1 MAKLIILG
9 TALFALHVRAE
20 IVTETIEYKH
30 GDTVLQGYIAYDAKL
45 AAKRPGIVV
54 VHDWMGMGPFVK
66 KFAEE
71 LAAMGYTAIAADI
84 YGKDVK
90 IKDAKEAGAMAGKF
104 KSDRKL
110 LRERAQA
117 GYDALRAHKTVN
129 YRNMAVLGFC
139 FGGTTALELARS
151 GAPLRGAIS
160 FHGNL
165 DTPSPADAKKIT
177 GEVLVLHGADDPYVP
192 PKDVAAFEK
201 EMKDA
206 KIRYQLEQYKGA
218 VHAFTNPEAG
228 NDNSKGAAY
237 NAEADQ
243 KSRAAMKTF
252 LAKVFKN
259 RL

>member
-1 MAKLIILG
+1 MAKLILLS
-9 TALFALHVRAE
+9 TALLALHARAE
-20 IVTETIEYKH
+20 IVTETVEYKS
-30 GDTVLQGYIAYDAKL
+30 GGAVLQGYIAYDGKL

-90 IKDAKEAGAMAGKF
+90 VKDAKEAGEMAGKF
-104 KSDRKL
+104 KGDRKL
-110 LRERAQA
+110 LRERTQA
-117 GYDALRAHKTVN
+117 GYDVLKGHKTVN
-129 YRNMAVLGFC
+129 NRNMAVLGFC

-151 GAPLRGAIS
+151 GAPLKGAIS
-160 FHGNL
+160 FHGHL
-165 DTPSPADAKKIT
+165 DTPNPADAKNIT
-177 GEVLVLHGADDPYVP
+177 GEVLVLHGAADPWVP
-192 PKDVAAFEK
+192 AKDVAAFEK

-206 KIRYQLEQYKGA
+206 KVRYKIEQYKGA

-228 NDNSKGAAY
+228 NDPSKGAAY
-237 NAEADQ
+237 DADADQ
-243 KSRAAMKTF
+243 KSRAAMKIF
-252 LAKVFKN
+252 LAKIFKN

>member
-1 MAKLIILG
+1 MAKLILF
-9 TALFALHVRAE
+9 TFALVVMQARAE
-20 IVTETIEYKH
+20 IVTETIEYKA
-30 GDTVLQGYIAYDAKL
+30 GDAVLQGYIAYDAKL

-71 LAAMGYTAIAADI
+71 LAGLGYTAIAADI

-90 IKDAKEAGAMAGKF
+90 VKDAKEASAMAGKF
-104 KSDRKL
+104 KGDRKL

-117 GYDALRAHKTVN
+117 ALNTVRAHKTVDPK
-129 YRNMAVLGFC
+129 RLAALGFC

-165 DTPSPADAKKIT
+165 DTPNAADAKQIQ
-177 GEVLVLHGADDPYVP
+177 GDVLVLHGADDPYVP
-192 PKDVAAFEK
+192 AKDVAAFEK

-206 KIRYQLEQYKGA
+206 KVRYQFEQYPGA
-218 VHAFTNPEAG
+218 VHSFTNPEAG
-228 NDNSKGAAY
+228 TDNSKGAAY

-243 KSRAAMKTF
+243 KSRSTMKIF
-252 LAKVFKN
+252 LSRVFK
-259 RL
+259 LKP